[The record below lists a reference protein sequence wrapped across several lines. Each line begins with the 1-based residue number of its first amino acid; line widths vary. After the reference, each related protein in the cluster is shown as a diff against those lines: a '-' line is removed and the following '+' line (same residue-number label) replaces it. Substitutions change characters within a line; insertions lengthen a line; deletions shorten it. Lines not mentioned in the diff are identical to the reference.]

1 MKSQLDQLHHLW
13 TSSPAA
19 NNKPITPGT
28 AQSVAQDNEH
38 SVFHTSLEQ
47 TGDGRERNVGGATAD
62 GGGSCIIS

>member
-28 AQSVAQDNEH
+28 AQSVTQDNEH
-38 SVFHTSLEQ
+38 SVFHTLEQ